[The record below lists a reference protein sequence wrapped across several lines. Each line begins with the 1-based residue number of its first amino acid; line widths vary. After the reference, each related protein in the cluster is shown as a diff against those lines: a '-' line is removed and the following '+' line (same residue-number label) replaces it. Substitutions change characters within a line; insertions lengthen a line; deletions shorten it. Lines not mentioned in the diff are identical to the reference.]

1 MLFNKIISKKI
12 SSWINVLKKTPWKV
26 VLANIIK
33 KKDYYLS
40 KINKILMV
48 FNKKNLKLI
57 FN

>member
-33 KKDYYLS
+33 KKKDYDLS
-40 KINKILMV
+40 KRNKILMV
-48 FNKKNLKLI
+48 FNKKISN
-57 FN
+57 

>member
-33 KKDYYLS
+33 KKGLWS
-40 KINKILMV
+40 
-48 FNKKNLKLI
+48 
-57 FN
+57 

>member
-33 KKDYYLS
+33 KKRTM
-40 KINKILMV
+40 ILV
-48 FNKKNLKLI
+48 KEIKF
-57 FN
+57 